1 MTVSI
6 LRTTDSQTWVSFLD
20 RLPHKDITYYPE
32 YMRVYEDYGDGVGEC
47 FVYEDGESLL
57 LYPYLRR
64 PIAGVEVNDT
74 VNPYCY
80 GGPIHN
86 VTDDTQAQQLITNFR
101 RAFDDY
107 ACQTGIVSEFIRF
120 HPHLQNQVGY
130 GDLLDV
136 KLYRR
141 HVIIDL
147 AQDEEQLFRQ
157 LRRSY
162 RHGIQQAK
170 HTGLQVALDTD
181 HSFIDGFADLYRQSM
196 IRHGQTGYLN
206 FRPDYF
212 RLLAKHLGDKLLLFM
227 VKRHNTVLATA
238 LFLPCGDYMDY
249 FLAAAT
255 PDAFTLYASHLLI
268 YEVACWARQHGI
280 RMLHLGGGAPSLL
293 FFKQGFSK
301 QIAPY
306 YLGRKIHDLKTYTA
320 LSQARWRAMGYA
332 WTGDASYF
340 PGYRYGL
347 E

>member
-6 LRTTDSQTWVSFLD
+6 LRTSDSQTWLSYLD
-20 RLPHKDITYYPE
+20 RLPRKDITYYPAF
-32 YMRVYEDYGDGVGEC
+32 MQVYEDYGDGAGEC
-47 FVYEDGESLL
+47 FVYEAGDSLV

-64 PIAGVEVNDT
+64 PIAGAAVNDT

-86 VTDDTQAQQLITNFR
+86 CLDDAQPLINDFR
-101 RAFDDY
+101 RAFDEY
-107 ACQTGIVSEFIRF
+107 AHQTGIISEFIRF
-120 HPHLQNQVGY
+120 HPHLQNQVSY
-130 GDLLDV
+130 DNLLDV

-141 HVIIDL
+141 HVVIDVS
-147 AQDEEQLFRQ
+147 QDETQLFRQ
-157 LRRSY
+157 IRRSY

-170 HTGLQVALDTD
+170 HNGLTLELNAD

-212 RLLAKHLGDKLLLFM
+212 RLLAKHLGDTLLLFT
-227 VKRHNTVLATA
+227 VKWRKTVLASA

-255 PDAFTLYASHLLI
+255 PDAFALYASHLLI
-268 YEVACWARQHGI
+268 SEVACWAHQHGI
-280 RMLHLGGGAPSLL
+280 RVLHLGGGAPSLL

-306 YLGRKIHDLKTYTA
+306 YLGRKIHDLDTYTA
-320 LSQARWRAMGYA
+320 LSEARWRTMGYA